1 VKPAERNERF
11 ARARE
16 ILSPTVEAARR
27 LKGALEDERSALENE
42 DMPGL
47 AAAGSRKRVH
57 IGELEKLE
65 ARRRQLLERFRYD
78 NDLSSMR
85 SFIEACDDNGV
96 LAARWREL
104 IEVLEQC
111 RHLNTV
117 NGTVVQARR
126 HQVAEALS
134 VVRGSD
140 NDVEVYGPGGKT
152 ETTGRFRALAEV

>member
-1 VKPAERNERF
+1 MNPAERNERF

-27 LKGALEDERSALENE
+27 LKTALEDERSALES
-42 DMPGL
+42 DDTAAL

-57 IGELEKLE
+57 IGELERLDGQ
-65 ARRRQLLERFRYD
+65 RRRMLERFRYE
-78 NDLSSMR
+78 NDLGSMR
-85 SFIEACDDNGV
+85 DFIATCDDRGV
-96 LAARWREL
+96 LAARWQEL
-104 IEVLEQC
+104 IEVLGQC

-134 VVRGSD
+134 VVRGDS
-140 NDVEVYGPGGKT
+140 NDAEVYGPGGKT

>member
-1 VKPAERNERF
+1 MNAAERNERF

-27 LKGALEDERSALENE
+27 LKSALEDERGALENE
-42 DMPGL
+42 DMQAL
-47 AAAGSRKRVH
+47 AAAGGRKRVH

-65 ARRRQLLERFRYD
+65 SRRRQLLEHYRHGD
-78 NDLSSMR
+78 DLSSMR
-85 SFIEACDDNGV
+85 GFIESCDDNGV
-96 LAARWREL
+96 LSARWREL

-126 HQVAEALS
+126 HQVSEALS
-134 VVRGSD
+134 VVRGNDS
-140 NDVEVYGPGGKT
+140 DVEVYGPGGKT